1 MAPWTVWWQ
10 RNFFADLLPW
20 IRPLMASSAVR
31 VAVVA
36 TGVVTAAAGMN
47 DLKDVVFRRLAHRRR
62 PANEPVPKL

>member
-1 MAPWTVWWQ
+1 
-10 RNFFADLLPW
+10 
-20 IRPLMASSAVR
+20 MASSAVR